1 MMCPPN
7 RRTFR
12 VNTTAPAARTAKAT
26 AKTLDLSIAADQ
38 ERARPRKMMK
48 KKGPQRSQS
57 RNALPGSSRYGL
69 GKTTSFRLLTILIR
83 SLLTVSQTGSVNV
96 VEDEPNPS
104 AAMFEPAFD
113 EAPVDTGVTLGGGK
127 GEEETGIDA
136 LGGLGGLA
144 GSTGGDDGGSL
155 AGCTLTYMR
164 FSISSMS
171 DCEDLWCRGIVS
183 LSDILNDLW
192 GVSYE
197 KISTPKEGLQGSLV
211 IEDKIW

>member
-26 AKTLDLSIAADQ
+26 AKTLDLSIVADQ
-38 ERARPRKMMK
+38 ERARPRNMMK

-69 GKTTSFRLLTILIR
+69 GKTTNFRLLTILIR

-96 VEDEPNPS
+96 VEDEPNP
-104 AAMFEPAFD
+104 ADAMPERAFD

-127 GEEETGIDA
+127 GEEETGMDA
-136 LGGLGGLA
+136 LGGLAGLA
-144 GSTGGDDGGSL
+144 GSTGAEDSGGGGV
-155 AGCTLTYMR
+155 AGCTLTFMR

-171 DCEDLWCRGIVS
+171 DCEDLWWRGIVS
-183 LSDILNDLW
+183 LSDMLNDLW
-192 GVSYE
+192 RFSMKKYQHPDGDYRAA
-197 KISTPKEGLQGSLV
+197 
-211 IEDKIW
+211 